1 LQKEGEFRL
10 RIAVVV
16 PCYNEEITVGK
27 VVRDFRKALPDAE
40 IYVFDNCSRDRTA
53 EVARAAGAAVIH
65 SPLQGK
71 GHVVRHAF
79 RVIDA
84 DCLVMVDGDDTYPAE
99 DCPRLIEPVVKDG
112 FDMVVGTRLQVHD
125 GGAFRRFHLFG
136 NHMLSKLV
144 SLLFGQKIT
153 DMLSGYRVFSRN
165 FVERVPLHS
174 KGFEIETDLTLQT
187 VSKGFSVR
195 EIPVSYR
202 ARPKGSHSKLSTFS
216 DGALIL
222 RFIFRLIKDE
232 KPLPFFTLLAFFCFG
247 FGLVS
252 GWAPIMDYLEHSYV
266 YKVPRAILAASLMLL
281 SAVLFGV
288 GLILDS
294 QVRYFQLQHTLLSH
308 LRSDLRRE
316 RQSRAAESSTNTD
329 KKTAA

>member
-1 LQKEGEFRL
+1 L
-10 RIAVVV
+10 RIAVVI

-27 VVRDFRKALPDAE
+27 VVSDFKKALPDAE
-40 IYVFDNCSRDRTA
+40 VYVFDNGSRDRTA
-53 EVARAAGAAVIH
+53 EMARAAGAYVVH

-79 RVIDA
+79 RAIDA
-84 DCLVMVDGDDTYPAE
+84 DCIVLVDGDDTYPAE
-99 DCPRLIEPVVKDG
+99 ECPKLIEPVVKEG
-112 FDMVVGTRLQVHD
+112 FDMVVGTRLQAHA
-125 GGAFRRFHLFG
+125 GGAFRKFHLFG

-165 FVERVPLHS
+165 FIDSVPLHS
-174 KGFEIETDLTLQT
+174 KGFEIETDLTLQS
-187 VSKGFSVR
+187 VSKGLSVK
-195 EIPVSYR
+195 EIPVPYR
-202 ARPKGSHSKLSTFS
+202 ARPEGSHSKLSTFT

-222 RFIFRLIKDE
+222 GFIFRLIKDE
-232 KPLPFFTLLAFFCFG
+232 KPLPFFTLLAFLSFG
-247 FGLVS
+247 FGLAS

-294 QVRYFQLQHTLLSH
+294 QVRYFQLQHTLLSQLRRDLRLQ
-308 LRSDLRRE
+308 LRSEKRE
-316 RQSRAAESSTNTD
+316 PEPSRSIGR
-329 KKTAA
+329 KTAA